1 MSDQYALCAADG
13 SQPGY
18 SHAARKWSGESSR
31 KKGEGIMTRLK
42 ILVTGLFAT
51 LLFAATSIA
60 QELPPNEVSVQGT
73 GFFTKDSDNNGIVQH
88 TTDSGGLLVGYRNR
102 FSRLFGADLSY
113 GYTRNTQL
121 DLTSVG
127 ASRIQSNVHQA
138 TAALLAHTP
147 GRVLGL
153 RPFALAGVGA
163 LTFSPINSFG
173 GIAIGADTQA
183 KPAFVYGGG
192 ADYDINDHFA
202 LRLEYRGLVYK
213 RPDFGLT
220 PLNSDATTH
229 TAQPSA
235 GFVFRF

>member
-1 MSDQYALCAADG
+1 
-13 SQPGY
+13 
-18 SHAARKWSGESSR
+18 
-31 KKGEGIMTRLK
+31 MTRLK
-42 ILVTGLFAT
+42 IVAAGLFAT
-51 LLFAATSIA
+51 LLFAATSMA

-73 GFFTKDSDNNGIVQH
+73 GFFTKDSDNNGIIQH
-88 TTDSGGLLVGYRNR
+88 TTDSGGLLVSYRNR

-113 GYTRNTQL
+113 GYSRNTQL
-121 DLTSVG
+121 NFTSAG
-127 ASRIQSNVHQA
+127 ASRVQSNVHQA

-147 GRVLGL
+147 GRVFGL

-213 RPDFGLT
+213 RPDFGLI

>member
-1 MSDQYALCAADG
+1 
-13 SQPGY
+13 
-18 SHAARKWSGESSR
+18 
-31 KKGEGIMTRLK
+31 MTRLK
-42 ILVTGLFAT
+42 IVAAGLFAT
-51 LLFAATSIA
+51 LLFAATSKA

-73 GFFTKDSDNNGIVQH
+73 GFFTKDSDNNGIIQH
-88 TTDSGGLLVGYRNR
+88 TTDSGGLLVSYRNR

-127 ASRIQSNVHQA
+127 ASRVQSNVHQA

-147 GRVLGL
+147 GRVFGL

-163 LTFSPINSFG
+163 LTFSPINNFG

-183 KPAFVYGGG
+183 KPTFVYGGG